1 MDRSS
6 RMQTTTPCLGAS
18 RTILPVALAILAV
31 GTTAAMAQTIK
42 GTATYRERMALP
54 PGAVFEAVIED
65 VSRADAKAETI
76 AQTRVP
82 SPGNPP
88 ITFTIVYDPA
98 KILPDRRYAVR
109 ATILVDEKLL
119 FTTDTAA
126 PALTGGNPNTVK
138 LVMRRVGAGPT
149 PPPQPAGGK
158 PAEGTAQPPA
168 AASSPLTG
176 TSWQLVKFQGSDDKT
191 LTPDDGSKYTLEFAA
206 GWQLNARIDCN
217 RGRGSWKSSGPN
229 HLQFGPLAL
238 TRAMCPSG
246 SMYDQIVK
254 QLPNIRSYV
263 IKDGHLFLSLMA
275 DGGIYEF
282 QPVAKTKP

>member
-1 MDRSS
+1 MQGLRS
-6 RMQTTTPCLGAS
+6 R
-18 RTILPVALAILAV
+18 RTIFPVTVAV
-31 GTTAAMAQTIK
+31 GLGFIANAAVAQTIK

-65 VSRADAKAETI
+65 LSRADAKAETI
-76 AQTRVP
+76 AQTRVT

-88 ITFTIVYDPA
+88 ITFTIVYDPE
-98 KILPDRRYAVR
+98 KILPDRRYGVR
-109 ATILVDEKLL
+109 ARILVDEKPL

-126 PALTGGNPNTVK
+126 PVITGGNPNTIK
-138 LVMRRVGAGPT
+138 LTMQRVGASQT
-149 PPPQPAGGK
+149 PAPAPAGGQ
-158 PAEGTAQPPA
+158 PAAGAAEPPPA
-168 AASSPLTG
+168 DSSPLTG
-176 TSWQLVKFQGSDDKT
+176 TTWELVKFQGSDDKT

-217 RGRGSWKSSGPN
+217 RGRGAWKSSGPN

-238 TRAMCPSG
+238 TRAMCPPG
-246 SMYDQIVK
+246 SMHDQIVK

-282 QPVAKTKP
+282 QPAAKTKP